1 VLLEHSLE
9 SAKWELA
16 TDILRFIR
24 SIGTVSDNKMTDH
37 SYLYALVD
45 PQDLNNDEYIRPII
59 TRFPPSAKSTRV
71 ASTLTQKSPL
81 SPHRD
86 TLKFTYVG
94 NVRQRTSSVANVVTN
109 TSTITTIPEAPPIP
123 TSLPAAKHKTSWPS
137 ANTAVNNNNNNSLNT
152 STSNNSTD
160 SPNNSLN
167 EARRRKASSS
177 DNKSPKRES
186 DSQLTLQSSLDS
198 SDGSVPQSPITSS
211 SIHFIQRTLNQHAL
225 QTIAKGRLRHLG
237 YMAANIADFDLL
249 NWLKTH
255 KYVHSV
261 CYVPLFQ
268 LNRFFFL

>member
-1 VLLEHSLE
+1 MNLCFQFAQVLLEHSLE

-24 SIGTVSDNKMTDH
+24 SIGIYSDYETTDH
-37 SYLYALVD
+37 SYLDPLVD
-45 PQDLNNDEYIRPII
+45 PLDLNNDEYIRPIT
-59 TRFPPSAKSTRV
+59 TRFPPSAKSNR
-71 ASTLTQKSPL
+71 ASSTLTQKSPL

-123 TSLPAAKHKTSWPS
+123 TSLTTAKHKTSWPS
-137 ANTAVNNNNNNSLNT
+137 ANTAVNNNNNSLNT
-152 STSNNSTD
+152 STSNNSTE
-160 SPNNSLN
+160 SPNSSLN
-167 EARRRKASSS
+167 ETRRRKASSS

-186 DSQLTLQSSLDS
+186 ESQLTLQSSLDS
-198 SDGSVPQSPITSS
+198 SDGSVPQSPTTSS

-255 KYVHSV
+255 KYVH
-261 CYVPLFQ
+261 LM
-268 LNRFFFL
+268 